1 MPYPRRNFLKDI
13 GSTGLVAVGG
23 GLPNLFSGTP
33 LTVAETRVT
42 ADVVR
47 FTPEMEPLVRLI
59 EKTERAKCFDMIVEQ
74 LRRGTSYRQFL
85 GALFLAGVRDVS
97 PKPPGFK
104 YHCVFVIHAA
114 HQLSLNA
121 PVQDRLLPLFWAL
134 DYFKES
140 QQQDVKEGDFRLQPV
155 SGKLPSAPDAWTE
168 FHAAMDDWDDAR
180 ADRAV
185 TALVRTRGAHE
196 IIEQLWPYGAFDYR
210 NIGHKA
216 IFVANTWRTL
226 QTIGWQHAEP
236 AIRSMVL
243 GLLHY
248 GKKERVND
256 YALDDQ
262 CFHRN
267 RVRSREAARKA
278 AETLGKSRTE
288 AAQDLIA
295 PLLEIIREGKTD
307 DACGETLKH
316 LISGQAGTGDLW
328 DAVHLAAG
336 EVMMRHPDVLGVHAV
351 TCTNA
356 LHYGFSQAAD
366 PETRFFLL
374 LQGVGWM
381 CQFVNFFSKEPEY
394 RANKITEIAESDI
407 PERPEDAAEA
417 IFSSLS
423 EERDASA
430 RKAFAYAKKFPDP
443 SVFQG
448 LAEKLIIRKVEGA
461 HDLKWTA
468 AVFEDYSQVHPR
480 WRPHMLATS
489 VQFLRGS
496 DGPDAK
502 TYLHAREALGSL
514 RG

>member
-1 MPYPRRNFLKDI
+1 MPYPRRNFLRDI
-13 GSTGLVAVGG
+13 GNAGLVTVGG
-23 GLPNLFSGTP
+23 GIANLPPCTP
-33 LTVAETRVT
+33 LTAAETRVT
-42 ADVVR
+42 PDVVR
-47 FTPEMEPLVRLI
+47 FSPEMEPLVRLI
-59 EKTERAKCFDMIVEQ
+59 EKTERAKCFDMMVEQ

-85 GALFLAGVRDVS
+85 AALFLAGVRDVS

-121 PVQDRLLPLFWAL
+121 PIQDRLLPLFWAL

-140 QQQDVKEGDFRLQPV
+140 QQQDIKEGDFQLQRV
-155 SGKLPSAPDAWTE
+155 SGKLPSGPNAWNE
-168 FHAAMDDWDDAR
+168 FHAAMEAWDEPR
-180 ADRAV
+180 ADQAI

-196 IIEQLWPYGAFDYR
+196 IVEQLWPYGAFDYR

-236 AIRSMVL
+236 ALRSMVL

-262 CFHRN
+262 CFRQN
-267 RVRSREAARKA
+267 RIRSREAAQKA
-278 AETLGKSRTE
+278 AGALGRSRSET
-288 AAQDLIA
+288 AQDLIA
-295 PLLEIIREGKTD
+295 PLLEIIREGKTE
-307 DACGETLKH
+307 DACDTTLKH
-316 LISGQAGTGDLW
+316 LISGKAGTGELW

-336 EVMMRHPDVLGVHAV
+336 EVMMRRPDVLGVHAV

-366 PETRFFLL
+366 RETRLFLL

-394 RANKITEIAESDI
+394 GADKITEIRESEI
-407 PERPEDAAEA
+407 AAGPDAAVEE

-423 EERDASA
+423 SARDAA
-430 RKAFAYAKKFPDP
+430 AQETFAYAKKFPDP
-443 SVFQG
+443 TVFQRT
-448 LAEKLIIRKVEGA
+448 AEKLIIRKVEGA

-468 AVFEDYSQVHPR
+468 AVFEDYNRVHPR

-489 VQFLRGS
+489 VHFLRGH
-496 DGPDAK
+496 DAPDAK
-502 TYLHAREALGSL
+502 AYLRAKEALKSFQG
-514 RG
+514 

>member
-1 MPYPRRNFLKDI
+1 MPYPRRNFLKNI
-13 GSTGLVAVGG
+13 GNAGLVAVGG
-23 GLPNLFSGTP
+23 GLPNLFSGMP
-33 LTVAETRVT
+33 LTAAETRVNP
-42 ADVVR
+42 DVVR

-59 EKTERAKCFDMIVEQ
+59 EKTERSKCFDMMAEQ
-74 LRRGTSYRQFL
+74 LRGGASYRQFL
-85 GALFLAGVRDVS
+85 GALFLAGVREVS

-104 YHCVFVIHAA
+104 YHCVFAIHAA

-140 QQQDVKEGDFRLQPV
+140 QRQDVKEGDFRLQPV
-155 SGKLPSAPDAWTE
+155 SGELPSAANAWKE
-168 FHAAMDDWDDAR
+168 FHVAMDDWDAPR
-180 ADRAV
+180 ADRAI

-196 IIEQLWPYGAFDYR
+196 IVEQLWPYGAFDYR

-248 GKKERVND
+248 GKKERVNE

-262 CFHRN
+262 CFRRN
-267 RVRSREAARKA
+267 RARSREAARKA
-278 AETLGKSRTE
+278 ASALGRPRTKT
-288 AAQDLIA
+288 AQELIT
-295 PLLEIIREGKTD
+295 PLLEIIREGKTE
-307 DACGETLKH
+307 DACNETLKH
-316 LISGQAGTGDLW
+316 LLSGKAGTGDLW

-356 LHYGFSQAAD
+356 LHYGFDQAAD

-381 CQFVNFFSKEPEY
+381 SQFVNFFSKEPEY
-394 RANKITEIAESDI
+394 RADKITEIAESDI
-407 PERPEDAAEA
+407 PDRPEAAAES
-417 IFSSLS
+417 IFASLS
-423 EERDASA
+423 ERRDRSVG
-430 RKAFAYAKKFPDP
+430 KAFAYAKKFSDP
-443 SVFQG
+443 SAFQG
-448 LAEKLIIRKVEGA
+448 LAERLIIRKVEGA

-468 AVFEDYSQVHPR
+468 AVFEDHNHVHPQ

-489 VQFLRGS
+489 VLFLRGV
-496 DGPDAK
+496 DAPDAK
-502 TYLHAREALGSL
+502 AYLRAREALASL